1 MKSLAISGSLRKKSF
16 NTAIISSLQTMNSN
30 VEVYKDLGNVPFFNA
45 DLDLHTLEVDN
56 SPLEVQDFRKKIN
69 ECDSLI
75 LCTPEYA
82 FEIPGV
88 LKNSLD
94 WLVSSGNLLDK
105 PVAILSAST
114 SKMGADKANELLSGL
129 VKVLM
134 GKVDKT
140 TNLKISSVNKKF
152 DENSE
157 LIDQVL
163 KNQLKN
169 LLSALEAEGNK

>member
-1 MKSLAISGSLRKKSF
+1 M
-16 NTAIISSLQTMNSN
+16 
-30 VEVYKDLGNVPFFNA
+30 
-45 DLDLHTLEVDN
+45 
-56 SPLEVQDFRKKIN
+56 
-69 ECDSLI
+69 
-75 LCTPEYA
+75 
-82 FEIPGV
+82 
-88 LKNSLD
+88 
-94 WLVSSGNLLDK
+94 
-105 PVAILSAST
+105 SAST